1 MTYSLVLKELVEYL
15 DDLIMSGYKIGSVVV
30 DYTDHDGT
38 VSQQRFTYH
47 KTETLQKVQKGCI
60 L

>member
-1 MTYSLVLKELVEYL
+1 MNYRPEIKELVEYL
-15 DDLIMSGYKIGSVVV
+15 HGLIESGHNIGSVVV
-30 DYTDHDGT
+30 DYIDQDGA
-38 VSQQRFTYH
+38 VAQQRFTYH